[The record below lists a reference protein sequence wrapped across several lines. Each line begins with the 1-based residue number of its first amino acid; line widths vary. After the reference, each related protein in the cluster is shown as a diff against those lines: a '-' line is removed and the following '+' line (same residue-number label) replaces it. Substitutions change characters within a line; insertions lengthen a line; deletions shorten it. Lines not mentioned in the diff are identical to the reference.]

1 MLSYR
6 PGVPCLFLNL
16 QLHLF
21 FSYKSCHNIQPSCS
35 ACTHTEA
42 RSQAYV
48 RLCLY
53 LRAHASNA
61 PTRILHLHRLGQPHQ
76 SQTTPGQTAP
86 AHPVSLWTELR
97 HPLCA
102 LRSHRQPDKTP
113 HLREVHHHRTLEC
126 QTPTMRRGRATRLRR
141 AAPPAAPHAAAK
153 PRSEYCRWQYVHRD
167 IKKIVGRG
175 RVTNTSKECGHEAIN
190 R

>member
-1 MLSYR
+1 MF
-6 PGVPCLFLNL
+6 PNL

-35 ACTHTEA
+35 ASTHTEA

-48 RLCLY
+48 RLRLC

-61 PTRILHLHRLGQPHQ
+61 PTRILHLHRLGQPDQ

-113 HLREVHHHRTLEC
+113 LEC
-126 QTPTMRRGRATRLRR
+126 QTPTKRRGRATRLRR